1 MNWNSIFEKQLTPLN
16 RTLIAAAVSMLTFYL
31 GMHKYKSNQIFMPFW
46 QRDYSNITHGLFNF
60 GHTGKEMFFL
70 PTATI
75 TLASSLLV
83 FILIY
88 KALLKYPEK
97 LSLHFLM
104 LVVLDFL
111 VMATFVNI
119 FIFSGSGSDLVYYAG
134 SFAAGAYLFGTAVV
148 SRYAFL
154 AIVLVVMVRLIFVQD
169 LYPFANFIP
178 LLILLYAFLR
188 APFESES
195 FMEEMRA
202 FSLGKVLNKEQ
213 GNG

>member
-1 MNWNSIFEKQLTPLN
+1 M
-16 RTLIAAAVSMLTFYL
+16 AVVISMLTFYL
-31 GMHKYKSNQIFMPFW
+31 GMHKYKANQFFMPFW
-46 QRDYSNITHGLFNF
+46 QRDYSNLMHGISGF
-60 GHTGKEMFFL
+60 GHTGKEIFSL
-70 PTATI
+70 PTAAI

-83 FILIY
+83 FVLIY

-97 LSLHFLM
+97 LSLHFLT

-119 FIFSGSGSDLVYYAG
+119 FIFSGTESELVYYGGA
-134 SFAAGAYLFGTAVV
+134 FAAGAYFFGAAVV

-154 AIVLVVMVRLIFVQD
+154 AIVLVVMLRLIFVQD
-169 LYPFANFIP
+169 LYPLSNFIP
-178 LLILLYAFLR
+178 LLILLYSFLR

-195 FMEEMRA
+195 FTKEMRT
-202 FSLGKVLNKEQ
+202 FSLEKVLNKEQ